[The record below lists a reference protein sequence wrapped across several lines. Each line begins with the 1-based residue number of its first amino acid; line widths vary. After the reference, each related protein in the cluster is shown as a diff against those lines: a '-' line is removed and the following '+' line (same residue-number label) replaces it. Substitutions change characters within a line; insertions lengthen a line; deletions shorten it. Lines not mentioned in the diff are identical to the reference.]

1 MLKIWQNI
9 KYIRTKNKSLN
20 PVKRLVVLSVL
31 QQKQNEIFSNVSSD
45 CLLYSWT
52 NGLILFFLLFC
63 IGLTGILFNYR
74 NYLVTMLCIEIM
86 YLGITVCFLIVGV
99 SSGDPKGQI
108 YGLCLLII
116 AAAESAIGLGL
127 LVVLFRFGGSIDFID
142 YEELKG

>member
-1 MLKIWQNI
+1 
-9 KYIRTKNKSLN
+9 
-20 PVKRLVVLSVL
+20 
-31 QQKQNEIFSNVSSD
+31 
-45 CLLYSWT
+45 
-52 NGLILFFLLFC
+52 
-63 IGLTGILFNYR
+63 
-74 NYLVTMLCIEIM
+74 MLCIEIM